1 MAVGR
6 NCECST
12 RRTGETSS
20 RARGRLRPTAR
31 IPKRMNPDDPDLSQ
45 NKAGPRPLERRPN
58 HELHRDSRLMIYTVD
73 ADTRPVVALDT
84 VDISLDRLS
93 DADFEKA
100 QALIEDIRHPGA
112 LKAWYRELVN
122 NDSEDNRG
130 YVVRLGNNNAA
141 DSYLCDVFRGAASSA
156 PAAVGKL
163 DSLVRRAAG
172 LPARKI

>member
-6 NCECST
+6 NCEGSS
-12 RRTGETSS
+12 RRAGETSS
-20 RARGRLRPTAR
+20 RMG
-31 IPKRMNPDDPDLSQ
+31 
-45 NKAGPRPLERRPN
+45 
-58 HELHRDSRLMIYTVD
+58 HELHRDSRLVIYTVD
-73 ADTRPVVALDT
+73 ADARPVIAQDT

-93 DADFEKA
+93 DADFKKA

-130 YVVRLGNNNAA
+130 YAVRLGNNNAA
-141 DSYLCDVFRGAASSA
+141 DSYLCDVFRGAVSSA

>member
-6 NCECST
+6 NCEGST
-12 RRTGETSS
+12 RR
-20 RARGRLRPTAR
+20 
-31 IPKRMNPDDPDLSQ
+31 RMD
-45 NKAGPRPLERRPN
+45 
-58 HELHRDSRLMIYTVD
+58 HELHRDSRLVIYTVD
-73 ADTRPVVALDT
+73 ADARPVVAQDT

-93 DADFEKA
+93 DADFKKA

-112 LKAWYRELVN
+112 LKGWYRELMN

-130 YVVRLGNNNAA
+130 YAVRIGNNNAA
-141 DSYLCDVFRGAASSA
+141 DTYLCDVFRGAVSSA

-172 LPARKI
+172 LPARKM